1 MVQLL
6 KPAGV
11 HGRAHGRI
19 ADPAARIAA
28 PAVRIAAAAGLA
40 LIAAGTAM
48 PQSIARPV
56 ATVRLHKP
64 QIVSSPQFTAFAG
77 VVARLSG
84 ADSVALEDC
93 RAVLDTL
100 IDQYL
105 VEQEAV
111 ELRLIPTEAE
121 IDAQMVARRRQV
133 EEQAGVD
140 RQMTEEE
147 WRAVILRDTRLT
159 LEEYRERFTAGLVT
173 QRLVAQTRSDWMQA
187 LQEPSAEDL
196 QRFYNVN
203 VRQFVQPE
211 MALILHIHFSTL
223 GQDEAGVRQARERAE
238 AALQELRDGAS
249 FEDLV
254 SRYSDDSASRY
265 RGGELGNRYL
275 RRDDTAV
282 LETLGEPFLQ
292 ALFAIGVGEV
302 SGVVESD
309 VGFHIL
315 KMADRLDARLL
326 TLDDPVTPRSAQT
339 VRGQITTLLTAERQ
353 GRAYQQA
360 VQDVAV
366 ELRGRAEIEV
376 FEANLEE
383 TCSAEP
389 S

>member
-11 HGRAHGRI
+11 HGPTARGR
-19 ADPAARIAA
+19 
-28 PAVRIAAAAGLA
+28 RIAAAAGLA
-40 LIAAGTAM
+40 LLAAGTAL

-64 QIVSSPQFTAFAG
+64 QIISSPQFAAFAG

-84 ADSVALEDC
+84 SDSVAPEDC
-93 RAVLDTL
+93 PAVLDTL

-111 ELRLIPTEAE
+111 ERRLIPTEAE
-121 IDAQMVARRRQV
+121 VDAQMVAQRRQA
-133 EEQAGVD
+133 EQQLGVD
-140 RQMTEEE
+140 RQLTDEE
-147 WRAVILRDTRLT
+147 WRVVIMRDTGLT

-173 QRLVAQTRSDWMQA
+173 QRLVAQTQSDWMQEV
-187 LQEPSAEDL
+187 QEPSADDL

-203 VRQFVQPE
+203 LQQFVQPE
-211 MALILHIHFSTL
+211 MALVLHIHFSTL
-223 GQDEAGVRQARERAE
+223 GLDETGVRQARERGE
-238 AALQELRDGAS
+238 EALQELRDGAS
-249 FEDLV
+249 FDDLV
-254 SRYSDDSASRY
+254 VKYSDDSASRY

-275 RRDDTAV
+275 RRDDPAV
-282 LETLGEPFLQ
+282 LETLGAPFLQ
-292 ALFAIGVGEV
+292 ALFATGVGDV
-302 SGVVESD
+302 SGVVESN

-315 KMADRLDARLL
+315 KVVDRLDARLL
-326 TLDDPVTPRSAQT
+326 TLEDTVTPRSPQT
-339 VRGQITTLLTAERQ
+339 VRGQITALLTSERQ

-360 VQDVAV
+360 VQEVAG
-366 ELRGRAEIEV
+366 ELRGRAEIDV

-383 TCSAEP
+383 TCPAER